1 MRPLV
6 VEVDHGAH
14 LLWVEGGRLWRADQL
29 SRGSGYSPWRQVGD
43 VAPGC
48 GGRVLSDDE
57 VSRLV
62 APHGC
67 GVSR

>member
-14 LLWVEGGRLWRADQL
+14 LLWVEGGKLWRADQL
-29 SRGSGYSPWRQVGD
+29 SRGSGYSAWRQVVD
-43 VAPGC
+43 DAPGV
-48 GGRVLSDDE
+48 GGRVLTDDE

-67 GVSR
+67 GCSK